1 LTRHMQRRGTQGYA
15 ATTLKH
21 AWLTA
26 VALQLPLA
34 VLLTAVAAAE
44 PPGSPVAKES
54 LVLCSQADELSGNEQ
69 RAALARGVH
78 LAEEAIAANSRDA
91 KAHFA
96 LFCNLGKQMKVTGL
110 GLSSLVKFH
119 RASHEL
125 DATLA
130 LAPDDADAL
139 AAKGAMLLETP
150 PLFGGDATAAEG
162 LLRRALEIEPDNA
175 AAQQY
180 LAAALSERGA
190 NDEAQ
195 AGRAVGVAR
204 RVRDAH

>member
-1 LTRHMQRRGTQGYA
+1 LA
-15 ATTLKH
+15 
-21 AWLTA
+21 A
-26 VALQLPLA
+26 VALQLALA
-34 VLLTAVAAAE
+34 ALLVTVATAE
-44 PPGSPVAKES
+44 PPGSPAAKES
-54 LVLCSQADELSGNEQ
+54 LVLCSQADELSATAQ

-78 LAEEAIAANSRDA
+78 LAEQTIAADSRDA

-119 RASHEL
+119 RLRHEL
-125 DATLA
+125 DTTLA

-150 PLFGGDATAAEG
+150 RLFGGDATAAAG

-175 AAQQY
+175 AAQRY
-180 LAAALSERGA
+180 LAAALTEGGA

-195 AGRAVGVAR
+195 AVQAVGVAGHGPE
-204 RVRDAH
+204 AH

>member
-1 LTRHMQRRGTQGYA
+1 MQRRGAQKYP
-15 ATTLKH
+15 ATTLSH

-26 VALQLPLA
+26 VVAQLPLA
-34 VLLTAVAAAE
+34 VLLTAVATAE
-44 PPGSPVAKES
+44 PPGSPAAKES
-54 LVLCSQADELSGNEQ
+54 LVLCSQADELSGNDQ
-69 RAALARGVH
+69 RAALASGVH
-78 LAEEAIAANSRDA
+78 LAERAIAADSRDA

-96 LFCNLGKQMKVTGL
+96 LFCNLGKQIKATGL
-110 GLSSLVKFH
+110 ALSNLVKF
-119 RASHEL
+119 RQLRHEL
-125 DATLA
+125 DTTLE

-150 PLFGGDATAAEG
+150 RVFGGDPNTGER

-195 AGRAVGVAR
+195 AVRAVGVAGR
-204 RVRDAH
+204 TSDVH